1 MTVVAVVKT
10 SLFEDGDGESPLLT
24 VERVN
29 VICFGFCCYVVY
41 LAMDG

>member
-1 MTVVAVVKT
+1 MAVVAEVKT

-24 VERVN
+24 VGRMN